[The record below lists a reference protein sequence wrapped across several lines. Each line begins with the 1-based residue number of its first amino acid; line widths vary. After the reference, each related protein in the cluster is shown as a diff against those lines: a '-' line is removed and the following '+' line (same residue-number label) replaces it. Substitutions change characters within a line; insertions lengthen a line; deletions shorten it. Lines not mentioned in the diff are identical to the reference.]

1 MCKLLVGLV
10 FLVIFSFGIIFQQ
23 FSLRMVTHCAG
34 GFLGEW
40 WGNGGLV
47 ILVVGFNAPQMV
59 CFFEFAGF
67 WCVI

>member
-1 MCKLLVGLV
+1 VGIS
-10 FLVIFSFGIIFQQ
+10 FFGDFSFGIIFQQ
-23 FSLRMVTHCAG
+23 LTQRLVTHCAG
-34 GFLGEW
+34 GFLDYLG
-40 WGNGGLV
+40 WGNGGQM